1 MTRLAAVVASTVAT
15 SSGQAESWAIGLDVS
30 KPLAVVAL
38 LRFGGARKRALVRL
52 VSCPKTVRYRTL
64 LQNTTCY
71 QRPTRLFAVV
81 AKALSGGAHL
91 GVVANVATFV
101 ACSAR

>member
-52 VSCPKTVRYRTL
+52 VS
-64 LQNTTCY
+64 
-71 QRPTRLFAVV
+71 RLFAVV